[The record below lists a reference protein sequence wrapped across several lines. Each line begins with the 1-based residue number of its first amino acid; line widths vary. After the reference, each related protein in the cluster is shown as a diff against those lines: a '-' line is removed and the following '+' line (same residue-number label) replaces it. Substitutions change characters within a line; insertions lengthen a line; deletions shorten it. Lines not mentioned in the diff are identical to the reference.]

1 LNAHSTAARIG
12 RRLRKTKEN
21 KYRQNQVGFKNAPN
35 DIPEEQQQQEKK
47 KRVTLEVV
55 LIGDE
60 DSLQRLT
67 MHNNIVSFS
76 RLILLKEP
84 TL

>member
-1 LNAHSTAARIG
+1 MRQTIFLKNNNN
-12 RRLRKTKEN
+12 N
-21 KYRQNQVGFKNAPN
+21 KKQV
-35 DIPEEQQQQEKK
+35 
-47 KRVTLEVV
+47 RLEVI
-55 LIGDE
+55 IGDE